1 MKLLR
6 KLFSYLVFKLKA
18 LNLIDTSDLYDV
30 QIMNAYKQLL
40 LDYNDLTDRM
50 ESLRQ
55 RAISYQDYITELEAN
70 KRKAEEARREA
81 NLLLANRAFQQ
92 ALKAHPE
99 IWNR

>member
-50 ESLRQ
+50 ESLKQ

-99 IWNR
+99 IWNK

>member
-1 MKLLR
+1 
-6 KLFSYLVFKLKA
+6 
-18 LNLIDTSDLYDV
+18 
-30 QIMNAYKQLL
+30 
-40 LDYNDLTDRM
+40 M
-50 ESLRQ
+50 ESLKQ

-99 IWNR
+99 IWNK